1 MREFAYNDYQNTLN
15 YFLMDLAAM
24 DEDVLIWVHDD
35 EKNRVRYPAK
45 LAKFDVKN
53 LEITIYPNDTSFD
66 IMAPTVF
73 VHVPSKEA
81 IFKLNRIS
89 STESEVQCQIPEKVI
104 FLNRPPTPQREENAS
119 GQKTDAQIMQETLD
133 FQTLD
138 EEDRHFEGQREAPRA
153 RPEIDKHTHV
163 KRVKDGK
170 EMVFTLFDLSKG
182 GIAILAPR
190 EIHFLVGEELEVLGF
205 DSDRLN
211 QPLRAEIMNIKEVP
225 QIDYDLYKVGMKFLD

>member
-81 IFKLNRIS
+81 IF
-89 STESEVQCQIPEKVI
+89 
-104 FLNRPPTPQREENAS
+104 
-119 GQKTDAQIMQETLD
+119 
-133 FQTLD
+133 
-138 EEDRHFEGQREAPRA
+138 
-153 RPEIDKHTHV
+153 
-163 KRVKDGK
+163 
-170 EMVFTLFDLSKG
+170 
-182 GIAILAPR
+182 
-190 EIHFLVGEELEVLGF
+190 
-205 DSDRLN
+205 
-211 QPLRAEIMNIKEVP
+211 
-225 QIDYDLYKVGMKFLD
+225 